1 MDFVKNFLNAIDT
14 FRTVCK
20 SNSVFSQYVQVSIL
34 CWQYLIKELKTQ
46 YRLVTQEHRR
56 FLSDIRLR
64 RSDYAAAD
72 WKRRRYV
79 SVKPFFYYLT
89 VSEFVRATRKR
100 KFSNVIS

>member
-1 MDFVKNFLNAIDT
+1 MAYMDFVKNFLNAIDT

-34 CWQYLIKELKTQ
+34 CRQYLIKELKTQ

-72 WKRRRYV
+72 
-79 SVKPFFYYLT
+79 
-89 VSEFVRATRKR
+89 
-100 KFSNVIS
+100 